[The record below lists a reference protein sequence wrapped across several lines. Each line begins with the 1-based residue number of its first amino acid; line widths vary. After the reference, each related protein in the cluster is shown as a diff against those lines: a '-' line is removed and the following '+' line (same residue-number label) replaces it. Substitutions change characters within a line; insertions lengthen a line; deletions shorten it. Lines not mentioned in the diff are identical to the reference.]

1 MDVKNVADAIQR
13 ARRAKGWSQER
24 LGQEAK
30 VPQSHIARIEGGADV
45 RISTVRRVLVA
56 LGYEIRFHPSLSD
69 RFTHPVPGGRIAAA
83 RDFGVDLNALY
94 AGLMRSPEERLDLA
108 VQNANSLA
116 ELFT

>member
-1 MDVKNVADAIQR
+1 MVSAWKLYTIRYNRPVDVK
-13 ARRAKGWSQER
+13 KGWSPER

-56 LGYEIRFHPSLSD
+56 LGYEIQFHPSLSD

-83 RDFGVDLNALY
+83 RDF
-94 AGLMRSPEERLDLA
+94 A
-108 VQNANSLA
+108 VQNANGLA
-116 ELFT
+116 ELFTCT